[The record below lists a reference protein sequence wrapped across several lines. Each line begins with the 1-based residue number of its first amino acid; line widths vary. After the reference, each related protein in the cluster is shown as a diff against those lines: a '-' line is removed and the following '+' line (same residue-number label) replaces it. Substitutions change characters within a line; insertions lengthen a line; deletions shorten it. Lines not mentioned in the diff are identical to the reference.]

1 VILFSGS
8 LSISYCPEGVG
19 ELSPRFQPVKVR
31 RDALLTAESLNA
43 VLLKF
48 HCCRDFGRIG
58 VLKSAKLE
66 AHTLFQSLRNGNRAG
81 WHE

>member
-1 VILFSGS
+1 
-8 LSISYCPEGVG
+8 
-19 ELSPRFQPVKVR
+19 
-31 RDALLTAESLNA
+31 